1 MTNNDNKNR
10 RTNIVKLLSIL
21 WTQHEDA
28 SKNGY
33 LVINGAFI
41 PSPDDNTYHE
51 VNQKLLKD
59 YSLSIFDE
67 SLVKNYMNNSTNR
80 YFQLG
85 SGLFKGVAYRS
96 LFLEKDKNGED
107 DPFLYWKSSL
117 QLKGFINDAITSASA
132 LGKTLDEKELKF
144 VDKYIRRIRNRRTGF
159 CVFVIVIILLI
170 IILCICHSNNSSDN
184 QIVNY
189 IKM

>member
-1 MTNNDNKNR
+1 MKNKDNKNR
-10 RTNIVKLLSIL
+10 RTNNMKLHSIL
-21 WTQHEDA
+21 WMQHEDA

-33 LVINGAFI
+33 LVVDGIFI
-41 PSPDDNTYHE
+41 SDPDDNLFHR
-51 VNQKLLKD
+51 VNEKLLKD

-107 DPFLYWKSSL
+107 NPFLYWKSSL
-117 QLKGFINDAITSASA
+117 QLKHFTNDALKAA
-132 LGKTLDEKELKF
+132 LAIGKTLDEKELKF
-144 VDKYIRRIRNRRTGF
+144 VDKYIRRIRNRRMGF
-159 CVFVIVIILLI
+159 CIFAIAIMLLI
-170 IILCICHSNNSSDN
+170 IILLTI
-184 QIVNY
+184 
-189 IKM
+189 

>member
-10 RTNIVKLLSIL
+10 KTNIGKLLSIL

-33 LVINGAFI
+33 LVFNRAFI

-67 SLVKNYMNNSTNR
+67 SMVKKYINNSTNR

-96 LFLEKDKNGED
+96 CFVEKDKNGD
-107 DPFLYWKSSL
+107 DVPFLFWKSSF

-132 LGKTLDEKELKF
+132 IGKTLDKKELRF
-144 VDKYIRRIRNRRTGF
+144 VDKYIRRIRNRRMGF
-159 CVFVIVIILLI
+159 CVFVITIILLI
-170 IILCICHSNNSSDN
+170 IILLTI
-184 QIVNY
+184 
-189 IKM
+189 